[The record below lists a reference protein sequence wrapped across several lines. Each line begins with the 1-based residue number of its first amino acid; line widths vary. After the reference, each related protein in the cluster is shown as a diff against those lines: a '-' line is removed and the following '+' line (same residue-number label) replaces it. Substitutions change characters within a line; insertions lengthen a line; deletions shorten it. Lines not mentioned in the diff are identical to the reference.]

1 MWAWAIV
8 FVCML
13 GWEIV
18 SALYIRRAAQGNAL
32 PAAFWGGKKWLFG
45 TFVVLQYTQDPWLV
59 VPSYFGS
66 VLGTYCAV
74 KYDSR
79 GVAPRKPASGRD
91 GTPPSPV
98 PARRS
103 PSRG

>member
-1 MWAWAIV
+1 MVLWGVV
-8 FVCML
+8 FSCML
-13 GWEIV
+13 GWEVV
-18 SALYIRRAAQGNAL
+18 SALYIRRAAQGRAV

-66 VLGTYCAV
+66 VLGTYLAV

-79 GVAPRKPASGRD
+79 GSAPLQGSRV
-91 GTPPSPV
+91 GTPPSPDSS
-98 PARRS
+98 PATIRRAV
-103 PSRG
+103 